1 MITMFGIPGIHHL
14 ITYSLILLIA
24 LSIFDTICLL
34 SLNVRQGF
42 KHTTTYTNACIDIT
56 FYHLYR
62 TVLVYLNIL
71 QMKIMHRYIDKLNFI
86 VFQTTILYGMKS
98 IIASIENYH
107 QGKLSF

>member
-1 MITMFGIPGIHHL
+1 MFGIPGIHHL

-56 FYHLYR
+56 FYHLYI
-62 TVLVYLNIL
+62 TN
-71 QMKIMHRYIDKLNFI
+71 
-86 VFQTTILYGMKS
+86 
-98 IIASIENYH
+98 ENYA
-107 QGKLSF
+107 